1 MTGAAFAF
9 EREQIIPEMFR
20 SLLERVG
27 IVESQAP
34 TFDSRENRAVKG
46 AGLVV
51 KSACCFDEDCH
62 GRRGGS
68 SPR

>member
-27 IVESQAP
+27 IVESQY
-34 TFDSRENRAVKG
+34 R
-46 AGLVV
+46 
-51 KSACCFDEDCH
+51 
-62 GRRGGS
+62 
-68 SPR
+68 